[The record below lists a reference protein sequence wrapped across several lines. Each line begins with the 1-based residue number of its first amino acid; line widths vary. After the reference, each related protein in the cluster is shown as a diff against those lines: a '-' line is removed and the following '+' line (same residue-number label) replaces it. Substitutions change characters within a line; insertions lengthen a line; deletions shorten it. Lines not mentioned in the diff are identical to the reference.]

1 MRAIVVEPDGR
12 LSWKDVADARAR
24 EGEVLLRV
32 NAAGVNRAD
41 LLQAAGH
48 YPPPPGASEIL
59 GMEVSGV
66 IADVGDGVRYWAPGQ
81 EVCALLAGGG
91 YAEFVAVPA
100 PQVMPI
106 PDGVDVI
113 TAAGL
118 PEVACTVWSNLV
130 MTA

>member
-1 MRAIVVEPDGR
+1 MRAVVVNSAGQLAWEEVPDVRPGP
-12 LSWKDVADARAR
+12 
-24 EGEVLLRV
+24 GEVLLRV

-91 YAEFVAVPA
+91 YGGFVAVPA
-100 PQVMPI
+100 PR
-106 PDGVDVI
+106 G
-113 TAAGL
+113 
-118 PEVACTVWSNLV
+118 E
-130 MTA
+130 